1 MGSSKTP
8 QPNNLAINDATA
20 RIAVAFSGGLDS
32 TVLLHTTVAAHGSEN
47 VIALHVNHGLQDI
60 ADDWVIHCA
69 NVAKKFDVSFD
80 FRLLTWDQSIDQ
92 LSNIEAKAREA
103 RYEALAQ
110 MCEHHQAT
118 HLLLGHHQDDQAE
131 TVILQLLR
139 GAGLPGLSGMGSQR
153 VLEQS
158 QVRIWRPFLD
168 LTRAELE
175 AYAHEYHLDWIED
188 PTNQDEHF
196 TRNLI
201 RLRLMPILDKIQPQ
215 FRKNLSRTASH
226 MAQAQ
231 NLLDQL
237 ADIDLNVMSTESGL
251 DLTSLLALRYED
263 TARANNALR
272 RWLFLQDLSM
282 PSDERLTAWWV
293 DLEKLRDASDHQ
305 LQWVHDGKHVRIWRK
320 KITIIEA
327 TSSLGYW
334 EFRVI
339 DPESDQLG
347 LSRTVYDIAIA
358 NQLIVELER
367 KGGEK
372 IRIHPQQSRKTLKNI
387 FQEFDIPPWQRFAKV
402 LFLDKEVLAVAGVGL
417 NVDLMTTY
425 GPRLVPVYI
434 KESE

>member
-1 MGSSKTP
+1 MGSSKIP
-8 QPNNLAINDATA
+8 QSSNLAIDDASA

-32 TVLLHTTVAAHGSEN
+32 TVLLHTTVAAHGPEN
-47 VIALHVNHGLQDI
+47 VIALHVNHGLQDV

-69 NVAKKFDVSFD
+69 NVTKKFEVSFD
-80 FRLLTWDQSIDQ
+80 FRLLTWDQDIDQ

-110 MCEHHQAT
+110 MCEHHQVT

-139 GAGLPGLSGMGSQR
+139 GAGLPGLSGMGTQR
-153 VLEQS
+153 VLDQS
-158 QVRIWRPFLD
+158 QIRIWRPFLD

-201 RLRLMPILDKIQPQ
+201 RLRLMPIFEKIQPQ

-237 ADIDLNVMSTESGL
+237 ADIDLNVMRTDSGL
-251 DLTSLLALRYED
+251 DMISLLALRYED

-282 PSDERLTAWWV
+282 PSEERLIAWWG

-305 LQWVHDGKHVRIWRK
+305 LQWVHDGKHLRVWRK
-320 KITIIEA
+320 KMTVIEA
-327 TSSLGYW
+327 AASLGHW
-334 EFRVI
+334 EFRKV
-339 DPESDQLG
+339 DPESDELG
-347 LSRTVYDIAIA
+347 LSQTVYDIAIA
-358 NQLIVELER
+358 NHTILERER

-387 FQEFDIPPWQRFAKV
+387 FQEFDIPPWQRLAKV

-417 NVDLMTTY
+417 NVDLLTAH
-425 GPRLVPVYI
+425 GPRLQPIYI
-434 KESE
+434 TELG